1 MISSINLSDLIAL
14 SIIAIEVIALLA
26 LTVIEREYDV

>member
-1 MISSINLSDLIAL
+1 MTPLINLGDLIAL
-14 SIIAIEVIALLA
+14 IIIAIEFIALLT

>member
-1 MISSINLSDLIAL
+1 MISLINLGDLIAL
-14 SIIAIEVIALLA
+14 SIIAIEFIALLA

>member
-1 MISSINLSDLIAL
+1 MISSINLGDLIAL
-14 SIIAIEVIALLA
+14 SIIAIEFIALLA

>member
-1 MISSINLSDLIAL
+1 MISSINLGDLIAL
-14 SIIAIEVIALLA
+14 IIIAIEFIALLT

>member
-1 MISSINLSDLIAL
+1 MTPLINLGDLIAL
-14 SIIAIEVIALLA
+14 SIIAIEFIALLA

>member
-1 MISSINLSDLIAL
+1 MISLINLGDLIAL
-14 SIIAIEVIALLA
+14 SIIAIEFIALLT

>member
-1 MISSINLSDLIAL
+1 MTSLINLGDLIAL
-14 SIIAIEVIALLA
+14 SIIAIEFIALLA